1 VKVLD
6 AALAAMR
13 AGAPAALVTVT
24 RIGGSTPRSSGA
36 RMLVRADGSIVGTV
50 GGGTFEHRVIGE
62 ALEAIRTGTP
72 RTYAVH
78 LTRDL
83 GMCCGGAM
91 EAFVEPLRVQEHLVV
106 YGAGHVG
113 TATARIAHALGFE
126 VWVCDERDELAT
138 ADRFPEGTRLV
149 ADDPRRHLD
158 ELPWGPHAYHLVVTH
173 SHALDQDLLEQ
184 ILPRPFAYVGMIGSR
199 AKVAKFF
206 LRFKAAGIDE
216 ELFRKVSAP
225 VGLDIGAET
234 PEEIAV
240 AICAE
245 LVRVRRRA
253 ERPAGAMSE
262 IPLEAR
268 GGDGRARPP
277 ALDAAPVDV
286 RTFRCEEDK

>member
-1 VKVLD
+1 MKVLE
-6 AALAAMR
+6 AALEAQR
-13 AGAPAALVTVT
+13 TGQPSALVTVT
-24 RIGGSTPRSSGA
+24 KIGGSTPRTSGA
-36 RMLVRADGSIVGTV
+36 RMLVRADGSAVGTV

-62 ALEAIRTGTP
+62 AIQAIATGVP
-72 RTYAVH
+72 RTYSVH

-91 EAFVEPLRVQEHLVV
+91 EAFIEPLRVQEHLVI

-113 TATARIAHALGFE
+113 TATARIAHDLGFE

-138 ADRFPEGTRLV
+138 PERFPEGTHLLV
-149 ADDPRRHLD
+149 DDPRRHLD
-158 ELPWGPHAYHLVVTH
+158 ELPWGPHAYHLLVTH
-173 SHALDQDLLEQ
+173 SHALDQDLLEH
-184 ILPRPFAYVGMIGSR
+184 ILPRPFGYAGMIGSR

-216 ELFRKVSAP
+216 ALFQKISAP

-245 LVRVRRRA
+245 LVRVRRRT
-253 ERPAGAMSE
+253 ERAANAMSE

-268 GGDGRARPP
+268 GGDGRARAP
-277 ALDAAPVDV
+277 ALDAAPVDA